1 MSIKFNLATGE
12 ISFVNSDNFSPMN
25 VPERTILSIPL
36 GRQMIIEGSFDI
48 VGDMDLRGSLSV
60 I

>member
-25 VPERTILSIPL
+25 VPEGTILSIPL
-36 GRQMIIEGSFDI
+36 DKQMIIEGSFDI

>member
-12 ISFVNSDNFSPMN
+12 ISFVNGDNFSPMN
-25 VPERTILSIPL
+25 VPEGTILSIPL
-36 GRQMIIEGSFDI
+36 DKQMIIEGSFDI
-48 VGDMDLRGSLSV
+48 VGDIDLRGSLSV